1 MFAGIQ
7 FIGYLPRAWPLYVC
21 RYPVYRLSTKGLT
34 IVCLQVS
41 SLSAIYQGP
50 DHCMFAGIQFI
61 GYLPRAWPLYVCRY
75 PVYRLSTKGLTIVCL
90 QVSSLSA
97 IYQGPDHCMFA
108 GVQFIGYL
116 PRAWPLYVCRCP
128 VYWLSTKGLTIVC
141 LQVSSLSAIYQG
153 PDHCMFAGIQFIGYL
168 PRAWSLY
175 VCRYPVYRLSTKG
188 LTIVCLQVSS
198 LSAIYQGP
206 DHCMFAGIQ
215 FIGYLP
221 RAWPLYVCRCPV
233 YWLSTKGL
241 TIVCLQVSSLL
252 AIYQGPDHRMFAGIQ
267 FIGYLPRAWPSYVC
281 RYPVYR
287 LSTKGLTIVSLQV
300 SSLSAIYQ
308 GPDHCMFA
316 GVQFIGYL
324 PRAWPLYVCR
334 CPVYRLSTKGLTIV
348 CLQVSSLS
356 AIYQGPDHCMF
367 AGIQFIGYLPRAWP
381 LYVCRYPVYR
391 LSTKGLTIVSLQ
403 VSSLSAIYQG
413 PDHCMFAGIQFI
425 GYLPRAWPLYVC
437 RYPVYRLSTKGLTIV
452 SLQVSSLSAIY
463 QGPDHCM
470 FAGIQFIGYLP
481 RAWPLYVCRYPVYRL
496 STKGLII
503 VCLQVS
509 SLSAIYQGPDH
520 CMFAG
525 IQFIGYLPRA
535 WPLYVCR
542 CPVYR
547 LSTKGLTIVCLQVSS
562 LSAIYQGPDHC
573 MFAGVQF
580 IGYLPRA
587 WPLYVCRYPVYRLST
602 KGLTIVC
609 LQVSSLSA
617 IYQGPD
623 HCIFA
628 DIQLIGYLPR
638 AWSLYVCRY
647 PVYRLSTKGLIIVCL
662 QVSSLSA
669 IYQGPDHCM
678 FAGIQFIGYL
688 PRAWSLCGSGQGEI

>member
-1 MFAGIQ
+1 MPHIGPVMPKELKDFFNMWDTYAIVFWLWQTLYSCRYPVYRLSTKGLTIVCLQVSSLSAIYQGPDHCMFAGVQ

-50 DHCMFAGIQFI
+50 YHCMFAGIQFI

-128 VYWLSTKGLTIVC
+128 VY
-141 LQVSSLSAIYQG
+141 
-153 PDHCMFAGIQFIGYL
+153 
-168 PRAWSLY
+168 
-175 VCRYPVYRLSTKG
+175 RLSTKG
-188 LTIVCLQVSS
+188 LTIVC
-198 LSAIYQGP
+198 
-206 DHCMFAGIQ
+206 
-215 FIGYLP
+215 
-221 RAWPLYVCRCPV
+221 
-233 YWLSTKGL
+233 
-241 TIVCLQVSSLL
+241 
-252 AIYQGPDHRMFAGIQ
+252 
-267 FIGYLPRAWPSYVC
+267 
-281 RYPVYR
+281 
-287 LSTKGLTIVSLQV
+287 LQV

-356 AIYQGPDHCMF
+356 AIYQGPDHCMFAGVQFIGYLPRAWPLYLCRYPVYRLSTKGLTIVCFQVSSLSAIYQGPDHCMFAGVQFIGYLPRAWPLYVCRYPVYRLSTKGLTIVLLSTKGLIIVCLQVSSLSAIYQGPDHCIAIYQGPDHCMF

-425 GYLPRAWPLYVC
+425 GYLPRAWPSYVC

-452 SLQVSSLSAIY
+452 CLQVSSLSAIYQGPDHRMFAGIQFIGYLPRAWPLYLCRYPAYRLSTKGLTIVCLQVSSLSAIY

-503 VCLQVS
+503 MWQRARRDLNHSPSFHMFLILPNINGIGKRGIGPEPALKENQVCMTAAWCKLAHEYVRTKLYTS
-509 SLSAIYQGPDH
+509 VWFIISYQTN
-520 CMFAG
+520 F
-525 IQFIGYLPRA
+525 
-535 WPLYVCR
+535 
-542 CPVYR
+542 
-547 LSTKGLTIVCLQVSS
+547 S
-562 LSAIYQGPDHC
+562 
-573 MFAGVQF
+573 
-580 IGYLPRA
+580 
-587 WPLYVCRYPVYRLST
+587 
-602 KGLTIVC
+602 
-609 LQVSSLSA
+609 
-617 IYQGPD
+617 
-623 HCIFA
+623 
-628 DIQLIGYLPR
+628 
-638 AWSLYVCRY
+638 
-647 PVYRLSTKGLIIVCL
+647 
-662 QVSSLSA
+662 
-669 IYQGPDHCM
+669 
-678 FAGIQFIGYL
+678 
-688 PRAWSLCGSGQGEI
+688 